1 MKTTCR
7 LYIKYK
13 KNQEKKKRDNIR
25 VVIYLKNTR
34 EE

>member
-13 KNQEKKKRDNIR
+13 KKSEKKEEI
-25 VVIYLKNTR
+25 IYFLFKKYER